1 MKFKIKKL
9 QQICIVVIL
18 FLFANNLCAKEYKRI
33 ISLAPSVTESLYE
46 LGEEQF
52 VKGITSYCPK
62 GIIKKEITGTFLE
75 PNIEK
80 IALLN
85 PDLIIATKDGNDERA
100 VEKLRRLGY
109 EVYVVEMAES
119 FNDICTNYYNLSE
132 KLDRT
137 KEAKKIIDKAKYLVE
152 KIYNKLESV
161 KETKLFWEIEL
172 KPLCTAGSRSFMND
186 YNHYTK
192 TINIYKNIDARYPFV
207 NTEDVIERN
216 PDIIMFVN
224 MGRINSEEIQNWR
237 KYKMISAVKNN
248 RIFIIDSDSMFT
260 PTPLTFAK
268 GVEVLA
274 NAVYGDIFNGK

>member
-9 QQICIVVIL
+9 QQICIGVIL
-18 FLFANNLCAKEYKRI
+18 FLFVNNLCAKEYKRI

-52 VKGITSYCPK
+52 VKGITIYCPK

-137 KEAKKIIDKAKYLVE
+137 KEAKKIIDKAKYLAE
-152 KIYNKLESV
+152 KIYNKLERV
-161 KETKLFWEIEL
+161 KETKLFWEIES
-172 KPLCTAGSRSFMND
+172 KPLCTAGSKSFMND

-216 PDIIMFVN
+216 PDIIMLVN
-224 MGRINSEEIQNWR
+224 IGRINSEEIQNWR

-274 NAVYGDIFNGK
+274 NTVYGDIFNGK